1 LLTTDQRLRWA
12 IQITNALGFIY
23 SVGVIHGDLTCQNVF
38 LDAQLNAK
46 VGDFS
51 GSSLDASP
59 LFVTVAA
66 SHAYPREKLSIKAD
80 IFSLGSVSVRDHR

>member
-1 LLTTDQRLRWA
+1 
-12 IQITNALGFIY
+12 
-23 SVGVIHGDLTCQNVF
+23 
-38 LDAQLNAK
+38 LNAK